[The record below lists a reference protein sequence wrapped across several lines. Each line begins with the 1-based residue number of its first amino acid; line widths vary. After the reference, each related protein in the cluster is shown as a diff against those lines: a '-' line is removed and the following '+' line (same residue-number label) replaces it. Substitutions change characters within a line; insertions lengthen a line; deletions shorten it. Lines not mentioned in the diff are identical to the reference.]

1 MPKDYIPAALKRLVF
16 DRGNGCCEYC
26 RSQTKFAIDPFVI
39 EHIIPISRGGATI
52 SENLALACQGCNNY
66 KYTKTEGIDPI
77 NVQTTPL
84 YHPRTMLWNDHFAW
98 SEDTTIV
105 IGLTPIGRAT
115 VQTLRMNRAGVVNL
129 RQLLHTAGQHPPGD

>member
-1 MPKDYIPAALKRLVF
+1 M
-16 DRGNGCCEYC
+16 
-26 RSQTKFAIDPFVI
+26 
-39 EHIIPISRGGATI
+39 
-52 SENLALACQGCNNY
+52 
-66 KYTKTEGIDPI
+66 
-77 NVQTTPL
+77 QTTPL